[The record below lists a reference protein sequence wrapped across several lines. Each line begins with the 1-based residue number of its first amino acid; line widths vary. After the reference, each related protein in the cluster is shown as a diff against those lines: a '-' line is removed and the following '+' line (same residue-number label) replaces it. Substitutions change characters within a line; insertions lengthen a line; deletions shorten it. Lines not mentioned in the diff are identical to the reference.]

1 MRFFKYVSANV
12 THCVTAASKY
22 CGYCRKKQ
30 TNKTIEQNTN
40 ACLSNKIILFKIFCY
55 RIASQNFNHV
65 KSETYNTIR
74 KIPCFEI
81 MLFVKPIGKS
91 DNNSFEVAFTVTTI
105 NHTVYH
111 SSRAFNLNRTDFI
124 LQGANELTCNDCAS
138 ITWQVQFEKQKN
150 TSKNVYVFKK

>member
-1 MRFFKYVSANV
+1 
-12 THCVTAASKY
+12 
-22 CGYCRKKQ
+22 
-30 TNKTIEQNTN
+30 
-40 ACLSNKIILFKIFCY
+40 
-55 RIASQNFNHV
+55 
-65 KSETYNTIR
+65 
-74 KIPCFEI
+74 

-138 ITWQVQFEKQKN
+138 ITWQVQFEKKKKHIQKRLRFQKIKVELH
-150 TSKNVYVFKK
+150 SQYVHKSHV